1 MLVYAVKTD
10 VGSGKTEINLQN
22 MALKLRQMQDSGD
35 KRACVV
41 AVPTHALGDQQMT
54 RFMAMLNA
62 KGVSAGVWRSREA
75 HANGE
80 PMCFDLGAVKD
91 ANEALAEVQTSV
103 CHQKKRGNEA
113 KKCEHFAECRFQK
126 QRDAKPDV
134 MFVPHEIIYGQKP
147 AGVGKPA
154 FLVVDESSWADG
166 LFGCDD
172 RLWLLL
178 DTLVG
183 ESTSVPGSP
192 LSTGQ
197 LESSRKALHVALA
210 EILHGAGE
218 LDDDTRLPAV
228 RAILLKHGLC
238 AETANECYALEWK
251 RKTEAEI
258 YPGMPPRKRK
268 EAVAAVI
275 HNQIVRKLG
284 ILWKSV
290 AHLLADNGPEKSGRV
305 GVGVIKCKDGV
316 AQAVFMKGRR
326 DIHDDWQIPTL
337 ILDATLQPDL
347 VRHFWPTMQVTADI
361 RIQTPY
367 QHVTQVIDRSY
378 SKTQLGKAAGLRDVH
393 AIICREA
400 RRYAGRVLVVV
411 QQEIEEALPG
421 IGRSLPRNVELAH
434 HNAVEGKD
442 QWGPGPDRDG
452 VEALIVVGRT
462 APSPVEVEKMAEA
475 LTGVAIERHQGWYPK
490 ASTARE
496 MADGTFRPAESDR
509 HPDAV
514 AEAIRWQIAEGQLVQ
529 IIGRA
534 RGVNR
539 TRDDP
544 VDILVM
550 TNAPLPIPV
559 EHLISASHLDP
570 SPADLMMAAGGV
582 SFESPT
588 DAANAY
594 PQLWDSRKTAFSAMD
609 RFSKRQASAFRNKS
623 NLITE
628 CRRLEYQKA
637 GARFPRAVA
646 WVDLDIVPNP
656 KTWLAERLGSLA
668 YFKIGD

>member
-1 MLVYAVKTD
+1 MTFTLKYYFWSPSRVLVHAVKTD

-22 MALKLRQMQDSGD
+22 MAMRLRQMRDGGD
-35 KRACVV
+35 KRVCVV
-41 AVPTHALGDQQMT
+41 AVPTHALGDQQMM

-62 KGVSAGVWRSREA
+62 KGISAGVWRSREA
-75 HANGE
+75 DADGE
-80 PMCFDLGAVKD
+80 PMCLDRGAVKD
-91 ANEALAEVQTSV
+91 ANEALADVQTSV
-103 CHQKKRGNEA
+103 CQRKMPDGTVRE
-113 KKCEHFAECRFQK
+113 CQHFAECRFQK

-178 DTLVG
+178 DTLIS
-183 ESTSVPGSP
+183 ENAAVPGSP
-192 LSTGQ
+192 LSSGQ
-197 LESSRKALHVALA
+197 LASSRRALHAAFA
-210 EILHGAGE
+210 EILQEATE
-218 LDDDTRLPAV
+218 PDEDTRLPAV

-238 AETANECYALEWK
+238 TETANECYALEWK

-258 YPGMPPRKRK
+258 YPGMPPKSRK

-284 ILWKSV
+284 NLWKSV

-316 AQAVFMKGRR
+316 APAVFMKGRR
-326 DIHDDWQIPTL
+326 DIHADWQIPTL

-361 RIQTPY
+361 RIQTPN

-378 SKTQLGKAAGLRDVH
+378 SKGQLGKAAGLRDVH

-400 RRYAGRVLVVV
+400 RRYEGRVLVVV
-411 QQEIEEALPG
+411 QQEMEEVLPG
-421 IGRSLPRNVELAH
+421 IGPLPRNIELAH

-452 VEALIVVGRT
+452 VKALIVVGGT

-475 LTGVAIERHQGWYPK
+475 LTGAAVMSVFKESERK
-490 ASTARE
+490 
-496 MADGTFRPAESDR
+496 
-509 HPDAV
+509 
-514 AEAIRWQIAEGQLVQ
+514 
-529 IIGRA
+529 
-534 RGVNR
+534 
-539 TRDDP
+539 
-544 VDILVM
+544 IL
-550 TNAPLPIPV
+550 P
-559 EHLISASHLDP
+559 
-570 SPADLMMAAGGV
+570 G
-582 SFESPT
+582 SFP
-588 DAANAY
+588 
-594 PQLWDSRKTAFSAMD
+594 P
-609 RFSKRQASAFRNKS
+609 
-623 NLITE
+623 
-628 CRRLEYQKA
+628 
-637 GARFPRAVA
+637 G
-646 WVDLDIVPNP
+646 
-656 KTWLAERLGSLA
+656 
-668 YFKIGD
+668 

>member
-1 MLVYAVKTD
+1 MLVQAVKTD

-22 MALKLRQMQDSGD
+22 MAIRLRQMRDSGD
-35 KRACVV
+35 KRICVV

-54 RFMAMLNA
+54 RFRAMLNA
-62 KGVSAGVWRSREA
+62 KNISAGVWRSREA
-75 HANGE
+75 NANGE
-80 PMCFDLGAVKD
+80 PMCLDRGAVKD
-91 ANEALAEVQTSV
+91 AKEALADVQTSICRRKMPDGTV
-103 CHQKKRGNEA
+103 RECQ
-113 KKCEHFAECRFQK
+113 HFAECRFQK

-178 DTLVG
+178 DTLIS
-183 ESTSVPGSP
+183 ENAAVPRSP
-192 LSTGQ
+192 LSSGQ
-197 LESSRKALHVALA
+197 LESSRRALHAALV
-210 EILHGAGE
+210 EILQEATE
-218 LDDDTRLPAV
+218 PDEDTRLPAV

-238 AETANECYALEWK
+238 TETANECYALEWK
-251 RKTEAEI
+251 RKTDAEI
-258 YPGMPPRKRK
+258 YPGMPPKSRK

-284 ILWKSV
+284 FLWKSV
-290 AHLLADNGPEKSGRV
+290 AHLLANNGPEKSGRISV
-305 GVGVIKCKDGV
+305 GLIKCKDGV
-316 AQAVFMKGRR
+316 APAVFMKGRR
-326 DIHDDWQIPTL
+326 DIHADWQIPTL

-361 RIQTPY
+361 RIQTPH
-367 QHVTQVIDRSY
+367 QHVTQIIDRSY

-400 RRYAGRVLVVV
+400 RRYEGRVLVVV
-411 QQEIEEALPG
+411 QQEMEEVLPG
-421 IGRSLPRNVELAH
+421 IGPLPRNIELAH

-452 VEALIVVGRT
+452 VKALIVVGRT

-475 LTGVAIERHQGWYPK
+475 LTGAAIERHQGWYPK

-496 MADGTFRPAESDR
+496 IADGTFRPGESDR
-509 HPDAV
+509 HPNAV
-514 AEAIRWQIAEGQLVQ
+514 AEAIRWHIAEGQLVQ

-539 TRDDP
+539 TESNP

-559 EHLISASHLDP
+559 EHLISAADLDP

-588 DAANAY
+588 DAATTY
-594 PQLWDSRKTAFSAMD
+594 PNLWKS
-609 RFSKRQASAFRNKS
+609 RQAVADAWRRFKEGHTSSFRNREY
-623 NLITE
+623 LIMETL
-628 CRRLEYQKA
+628 RVQYQKA
-637 GARFPRAVA
+637 GARQRPSVA
-646 WVDLDIVPNP
+646 CVDPAINP
-656 KTWLAERLGSLA
+656 DPQTWLAERLGPLA
-668 YFKIGD
+668 YFSADA